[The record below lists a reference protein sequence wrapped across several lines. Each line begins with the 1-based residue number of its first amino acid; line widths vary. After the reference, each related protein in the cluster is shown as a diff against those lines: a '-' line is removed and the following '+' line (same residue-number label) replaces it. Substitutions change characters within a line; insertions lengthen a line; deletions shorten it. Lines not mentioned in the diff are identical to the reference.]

1 MSEQPEKLRDKRS
14 SVILKAL
21 VRSRSAPDGV
31 ERRVRNLS
39 VSGAC
44 IDHVGELSA
53 GESVML
59 IMGEVSDA
67 AADVAWATERLAGIR
82 FEHEVDLEAAKR
94 HRAAAP
100 TLRSGWM
107 ADMNHAYRKAG

>member
-1 MSEQPEKLRDKRS
+1 MNDEADRPRAKRS

-21 VRSRSAPDGV
+21 VRSANGEAGV

-44 IDHVGELSA
+44 IDHAGELA
-53 GESVML
+53 PGDAL
-59 IMGEVSDA
+59 LLLMGELTDIA
-67 AADVAWATERLAGIR
+67 ARVAWTSERLAGIR
-82 FEHEVDLEAAKR
+82 FEHQVDVDAARR

-100 TLRSGWM
+100 VLKSGWM
-107 ADMNHAYRKAG
+107 ADMNHAYRRHG